1 MAKLILKF
9 KDTTLKEIP
18 IEKSPIT
25 IGRDRS
31 NDIIIDNLAISR
43 HHAKIF
49 HQQDQRFFIEDL
61 NSGNGVFVNKQKV
74 TKEAL
79 RHNDEILVGKHTLVF
94 MNADKA
100 PGEQEGKR
108 VASLVEQT
116 IVLNPAMGAKM
127 RAALAEQRPGVEGGI
142 TIMSGR
148 GEQERI
154 VLTKRLTMG
163 GKNPMADIKLRG
175 LFVGHPAF
183 IISKRP
189 EGFFITHSKGR
200 RMTRV
205 NGAVVEGQQ
214 ELQDGDIITVGATK
228 MQFYN
233 AKRV

>member
-1 MAKLILKF
+1 MPKLILKL
-9 KDTTLKEIP
+9 KDTVLKEIP
-18 IEKSPIT
+18 IDKPQIT

-31 NDIIIDNLAISR
+31 NDIVIENLAVSR

-49 HQQDQRFFIEDL
+49 HHQDQDFFIEDL
-61 NSGNGVFVNKQKV
+61 KSGNGVFVNKQKI
-74 TKEAL
+74 TKEVL
-79 RHNDEILVGKHTLVF
+79 SHNDEILVGKHTLVF
-94 MNADKA
+94 MNADKES
-100 PGEQEGKR
+100 GEQEGKKA
-108 VASLVEQT
+108 ASLVEQT
-116 IVLNPAMGAKM
+116 IVLSPAMGAKM
-127 RAALAEQRPGVEGGI
+127 RAALAEQLPGLEGGI
-142 TIMSGR
+142 AIISGG

-154 VLTKRLTMG
+154 LLTKRLTIG
-163 GKNPMADIKLRG
+163 GKSPMADIKLRG

-205 NGAVVEGQQ
+205 NGAVVDGQR

-233 AKRV
+233 ARCV